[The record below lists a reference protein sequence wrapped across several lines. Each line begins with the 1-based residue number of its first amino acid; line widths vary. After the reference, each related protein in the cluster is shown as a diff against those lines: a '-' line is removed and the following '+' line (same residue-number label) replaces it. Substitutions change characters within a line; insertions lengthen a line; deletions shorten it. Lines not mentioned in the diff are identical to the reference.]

1 MIIQGYGVK
10 LIRLNRDYLELLR
23 VKRNSEKIRQF
34 MEYREE
40 ISPEMQEEWFRKID
54 TEKDAYF
61 IIFENE
67 IPVGMINGSEID
79 WEKKETRSGG
89 IFIWEESHWKTD
101 LPLRASL
108 LLTDISMLLGM
119 ERTYAKILRDNTNA
133 IRFNTELGYELM
145 PDQENE
151 YNQSYVLHRENYL
164 RKTKRL
170 HEALQ
175 KLFPGPIEAFI
186 TDPEHIASRNAIE
199 RYSNLTAEE
208 KKQLHLSIRK

>member
-67 IPVGMINGSEID
+67 TPVGMINGSEID
-79 WEKKETRSGG
+79 WKKKETRSGG
-89 IFIWEESHWKTD
+89 IFIWEESYWKTD

-108 LLTDISMLLGM
+108 LLTDISLLLGM
-119 ERTYAKILRDNTNA
+119 ERTYAKILRDNPAA
-133 IRFNTELGYELM
+133 IRFNTELGYELL
-145 PDQENE
+145 PGQEAE

-175 KLFPGPIEAFI
+175 KLFPGPIQAFI

-199 RYSNLTAEE
+199 RYSKLSSEE
-208 KKQLHLSIRK
+208 KKLLHLSIRQ

>member
-1 MIIQGYGVK
+1 
-10 LIRLNRDYLELLR
+10 
-23 VKRNSEKIRQF
+23 

-89 IFIWEESHWKTD
+89 IFIWEESYWKTD

-108 LLTDISMLLGM
+108 LLTDISLLLGM

-186 TDPEHIASRNAIE
+186 TDPGHIASRNAIE